1 MYSDVSYFCTADSSM
16 QKAMHSKAKGN
27 EPRPLV
33 VSLHTWSGDYTQSC
47 SDCAEFCEKENWHFI
62 FPDFRGPNWTPDALG
77 SDKVVSDIADAVTF
91 AKESGNVDSDRVYLI
106 GGSGGGHAALL
117 LAGRRPDLWA
127 GVSAWCPISDVAEW
141 FRQCDGTRFQGY
153 ADHIVKACGGNPL
166 LEVKVADEAK
176 YRSPLSWL
184 KNATGIPVSI
194 GTGIHDGHTGS
205 VPVSQSFNAF
215 NILAESDAAVSAEDI
230 DFIVK
235 NEAVL
240 AHLMKDCGNL
250 FLGSRPVHFMRQSA
264 NVRLTIFEGGHDILN
279 VAGLCWLSAQKRG
292 SAPVWDVSVGDGSA
306 AELGK

>member
-1 MYSDVSYFCTADSSM
+1 MYSEVRYFCTADSSM
-16 QKAMHSKAKGN
+16 QKAMYSKAKGN
-27 EPRPLV
+27 ETRPLV

-47 SDCAEFCEKENWHFI
+47 SDCAELCEKENWNFI

-91 AKESGNVDSDRVYLI
+91 AKESGNVDPDRVYLI

-127 GVSAWCPISDVAEW
+127 GVSAWCPISDVGEW

-153 ADHIVKACGGNPL
+153 ADHILKACGGNPL
-166 LEVKVADEAK
+166 LDAKAAGEAK

-184 KNATGIPVSI
+184 KNASVIPVSI

-215 NILAESDAAVSAEDI
+215 NILARPDETVSDEDI
-230 DFIVK
+230 DFIVR
-235 NEAVL
+235 NEKIPEHL
-240 AHLMKDCGNL
+240 ACSNMT
-250 FLGSRPVHFMRQSA
+250 LGKRTVHFMRQSA

-279 VAGLCWLSAQKRG
+279 VAGLRWLAAQKRS

-306 AELGK
+306 TELSK